1 MSKRDV
7 IALVVLAVSGVVV
20 AFGCFVTYG
29 MLREYGD
36 VCGKTPALKQ
46 VWMSGAGLGPLVAVV
61 SVVLALVVARLA
73 RRRGNRVAA
82 AGLVLLAVVGAS
94 VGGAAGISGK
104 RAAWEKD
111 PSTYGACGGYN
122 S

>member
-7 IALVVLAVSGVVV
+7 ISLVVLALSGLVV

-36 VCGKTPALKQ
+36 VCGETPALQQ
-46 VWMSGAGLGPLVAVV
+46 VWLSGAGFGPLVAV
-61 SVVLALVVARLA
+61 LAVAFSLVVASIS
-73 RRRGNRVAA
+73 RRRGIRVAA
-82 AGLVLLAVVGAS
+82 AGLVLLALVGAS
-94 VGGAAGISGK
+94 VGGAAGVSGK

-111 PSTYGACGGYN
+111 PSTYGGCGGYN